1 MESLYFLLPLFF
13 ILLLIV
19 PLNFKIKLVFNL
31 FENNVLISFF
41 IWRIKISTLKI
52 TLKNNNI
59 IIITKKKKKEVQF
72 SLSIKQIY
80 FVETLI
86 DNLKNKIQA
95 KKINV
100 NSKIGLIDSAQTAM
114 MCGSFISMVKI
125 IFCYIKNKKPTCSM
139 DNLTMPCFNKK
150 IFIICTY
157 LSCSITAFDLLYS
170 VIISLFSLRRKVY
183 EKSRRKSKLS

>member
-13 ILLLIV
+13 IILFIV
-19 PLNFKIKLVFNL
+19 PLNFRIKLVFNL
-31 FENNVLISFF
+31 FENNILLSFF
-41 IWRIKISTLKI
+41 IWKIKITTLKI
-52 TLKNNNI
+52 MVKDKNI

-86 DNLKNKIQA
+86 DNLKNKVQVR
-95 KKINV
+95 KINV
-100 NSKIGLIDSAQTAM
+100 NSKIGIIDSAQTAM
-114 MCGSFISMVKI
+114 LCGSVIAMVKT

-139 DNLTMPCFNKK
+139 DNLTIPCFNKK

-157 LSCSITAFDLLYS
+157 LSCSITLFDLLYS
-170 VIISLFSLRRKVY
+170 VIISLFSIRRKVY